1 MNKELLR
8 QAVQQNPAAIM
19 QPYDTIYDTC
29 GFDAVCAFIEH
40 FGGMT
45 IYVPGEK
52 KIFLK
57 CIEKDIKNKLNE
69 TNIDSMA
76 IKYGYSKRHL
86 RRLLNEKV

>member
-8 QAVQQNPAAIM
+8 QAVQRNPAAIK

-29 GFDAVCAFIEH
+29 GFDAVYTFLEH

-52 KIFLK
+52 NVFLK
-57 CIEKDIKNKLNE
+57 CIEQEIKNILTE
-69 TNIDSMA
+69 TNIDSLA
-76 IKYGYSKRHL
+76 AKYNYSKRHL
-86 RRLLNEKV
+86 RRMLNDKT